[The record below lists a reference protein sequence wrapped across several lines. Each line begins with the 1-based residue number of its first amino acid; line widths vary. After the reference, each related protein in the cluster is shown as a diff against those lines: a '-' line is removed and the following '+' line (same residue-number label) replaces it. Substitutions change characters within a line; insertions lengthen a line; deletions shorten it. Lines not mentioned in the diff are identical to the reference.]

1 MNKLEAFIQAAP
13 YLKQLY
19 RDEEVMI
26 AVSDLEKYIYFDADP
41 SMQMTEAGAAVI
53 PGDGMYE
60 AIQDNETKYIE
71 VPKEVRGTPFIAVTI
86 PVIDNEGAVIGGFGV
101 GRSTAKK
108 EALIDA
114 ATNLAASLEQISVSV
129 SDIADKAQSL
139 TKTQENTGDLM
150 KLMSEHAKK
159 TGEISQLIVEIADQT
174 HLLGL
179 NAAIEAARAGDQGR
193 GFGVVA
199 NEIRKL
205 AQHSRDAVKNIESSL
220 EAINQS
226 LATVVEQVTES
237 TLMIQSQAAATQEVT
252 ASVEELNS
260 MSQSLVDMA
269 N

>member
-1 MNKLEAFIQAAP
+1 MNKLDAIIQTAP

-19 RDEEVMI
+19 RDEDVMI
-26 AVSDLEKYIYFDADP
+26 AVTDLEKYVYFDSDP
-41 SMQMTEAGAAVI
+41 SMRLTEAGAAVI

-60 AIQDNETKYIE
+60 AIRDKETKYIE
-71 VPKEVRGTPFIAVTI
+71 VPREVRGNPFIAVTI
-86 PVIDNEGAVIGGFGV
+86 PIINDEGEVIGGFGV

-129 SDIADKAQSL
+129 SDISDKAQSL
-139 TKTQENTGDLM
+139 TKAQESTGNLMTQ
-150 KLMSEHAKK
+150 MSEHANK
-159 TGEISQLIVEIADQT
+159 TAEISQLIVEIANQT

-179 NAAIEAARAGDQGR
+179 NAAIEAARAGEHGR

-205 AQHSRDAVKNIESSL
+205 AQHSRDAVKNIENSL
-220 EAINQS
+220 AAINQS
-226 LATVVEQVTES
+226 LETVVQQVAES

-260 MSQSLVDMA
+260 MSQTLVDMA